1 MSYHPNSSLSDNE
14 FLSYAEHLIDDLT
27 STELEIE
34 LIRRF
39 KRYVGASEI
48 LEACEDLTPKEVANI
63 IESHERGTSLL
74 DALETMEIYS
84 ASDLDAY
91 VENIQKIEDSL
102 AVYESAI
109 NRIKTIIEEEK

>member
-1 MSYHPNSSLSDNE
+1 MSYHTHTHLSYNE
-14 FLSYAEHLIDDLT
+14 FLDYAERLIDDMT

-39 KRYVGASEI
+39 KLVAANSE
-48 LEACEDLTPKEVANI
+48 LVEACSEATPDEVSTALQFHDENRDIIGELDQAGITCLDDLEKFLEEKQELKE
-63 IESHERGTSLL
+63 R
-74 DALETMEIYS
+74 
-84 ASDLDAY
+84 
-91 VENIQKIEDSL
+91 L